1 MKALVLEGE
10 KRADDSG
17 KSLKY
22 VSPKWISLNFTIHG
36 SIGDYF
42 SCIFENKKIDNLG
55 SYWLAN
61 NYSTQI

>member
-55 SYWLAN
+55 SY
-61 NYSTQI
+61 